1 LKNNSV
7 RIGLNQTIIP
17 MGAKQADIS
26 DPRQRQLAREGIR
39 MRQEN
44 IRRQETAPQTG
55 AASMYPGVEPGT
67 APAPARAGIEFGP
80 GRANRFPEPGSPEY
94 QMAIARMR
102 QGKR

>member
-7 RIGLNQTIIP
+7 RIGLNKIIYT
-17 MGAKQADIS
+17 MGAQQGNVS
-26 DPRQRQLAREGIR
+26 DPRQRQIAREGIR
-39 MRQEN
+39 MRQDN
-44 IRRQETAPQTG
+44 IRRQEAAPQTG

-67 APAPARAGIEFGP
+67 ASAPARSGIEFGP

-102 QGKR
+102 GGAR

>member
-1 LKNNSV
+1 
-7 RIGLNQTIIP
+7 
-17 MGAKQADIS
+17 MGAQQGNVS
-26 DPRQRQLAREGIR
+26 DPRQRQIAREGIR
-39 MRQEN
+39 MRQDN

-55 AASMYPGVEPGT
+55 SAPMAPGTEPGN
-67 APAPARAGIEFGP
+67 AFAGRRPGIEFGP